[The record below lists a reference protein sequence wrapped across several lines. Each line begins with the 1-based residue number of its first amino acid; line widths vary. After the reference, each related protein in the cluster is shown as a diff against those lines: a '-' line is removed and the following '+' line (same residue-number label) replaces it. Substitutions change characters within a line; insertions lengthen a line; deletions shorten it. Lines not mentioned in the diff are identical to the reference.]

1 MEAVHDGCLVRGVST
16 STVADTLT
24 ISESHT
30 GREQEATIVR
40 FSGNLQHGRCFPR
53 G

>member
-1 MEAVHDGCLVRGVST
+1 MEALHDGCLCAAVST

-30 GREQEATIVR
+30 GREQEATIMR
-40 FSGNLQHGRCFPR
+40 FSGNLQHGRRFPR